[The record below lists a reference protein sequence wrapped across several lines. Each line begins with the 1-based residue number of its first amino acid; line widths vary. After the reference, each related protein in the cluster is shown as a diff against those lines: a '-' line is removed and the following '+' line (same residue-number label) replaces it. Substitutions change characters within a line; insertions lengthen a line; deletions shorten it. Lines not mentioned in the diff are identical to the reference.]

1 MSGRQRGGHLG
12 AAPDG
17 LEDDEVGDLAEPGD
31 VLCADEDAR
40 ADHRDP
46 GKVAVLRH
54 SSWFE
59 CRTEAKEN
67 GRQSRVPLNQI

>member
-1 MSGRQRGGHLG
+1 VHLG

-31 VLCADEDAR
+31 VLRADEDAR

-54 SSWFE
+54 SSWFS
-59 CRTEAKEN
+59 AFVGVQN
-67 GRQSRVPLNQI
+67 